1 MTSSIEAQ
9 ETALTPAEAECLRL
23 LAGHMIPASE
33 AHGVPGADDPAI
45 LADMMTAIGRD
56 RDALKAILAL
66 VDKAAGGR
74 LADLTREAQAELL
87 ARMRADDAAQFAV
100 VEAIVSRAYYRDD
113 RVLASLGVEPRPPF
127 PKGFEVEQVD
137 LSLLEPVRRR
147 GPIYRD
153 AG

>member
-1 MTSSIEAQ
+1 MTSSTETQEAL
-9 ETALTPAEAECLRL
+9 LTPVEAECLRL

-87 ARMRADDAAQFAV
+87 ARMRAEDAAHFAV
-100 VEAIVSRAYYRDD
+100 VEAVVSRAYYRDD
-113 RVLASLGVEPRPPF
+113 RVLTSLGVEPRPPF

-147 GPIYRD
+147 GPIYRE